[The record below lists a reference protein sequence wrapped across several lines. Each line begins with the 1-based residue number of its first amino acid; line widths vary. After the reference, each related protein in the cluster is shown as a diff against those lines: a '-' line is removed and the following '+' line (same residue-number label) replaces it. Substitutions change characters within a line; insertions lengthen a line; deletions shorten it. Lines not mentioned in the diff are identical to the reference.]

1 MNLQARIV
9 ITPAVMGDDG
19 VLMSPDRFLISI
31 IVGFSRESAPRHIQ
45 HIRKEEVCLRGQ
57 KRLGF
62 FEPAFNAINTISW
75 RF

>member
-19 VLMSPDRFLISI
+19 FLMSPDRFLISI
-31 IVGFSRESAPRHIQ
+31 VVLFSRESAPRHIQ
-45 HIRKEEVCLRGQ
+45 HIRKEEICLRGQ
-57 KRLGF
+57 KRFEF
-62 FEPAFNAINTISW
+62 FEPAFDAINAISW